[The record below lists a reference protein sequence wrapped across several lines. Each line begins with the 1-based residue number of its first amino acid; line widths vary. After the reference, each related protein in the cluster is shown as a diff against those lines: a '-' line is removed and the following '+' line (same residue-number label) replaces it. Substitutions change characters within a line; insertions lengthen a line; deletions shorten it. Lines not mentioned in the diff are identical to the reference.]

1 MLNQVYATKQSMTQ
15 AFEQG
20 KRIPLTVLT
29 VETHTVSGKRTVDK
43 NGYQS
48 LVLSIGQKTKKGKTL
63 PKSLKEVKTSE
74 ELDLSTTLN
83 LAEILTP
90 GTIIN
95 VTASSK
101 GKGFAGVM
109 KRHGFGGGPRTHG
122 QSDRERA
129 PGSIGRGTIPGRV
142 IKGTRMAGRMGG
154 ENVCIRN
161 LRIFSFDQET
171 NTLKITGAIPG
182 GRGSFAKISIIKHVA
197 NQ

>member
-1 MLNQVYATKQSMTQ
+1 MSQ
-15 AFEQG
+15 AFSEG
-20 KRIPLTVLT
+20 KRIPLTALSVDS
-29 VETHTVSGKRTVDK
+29 HTVTGNRTEDK

-48 LVLSIGQKTKKGKTL
+48 LVLSLGTKTKKGKST
-63 PKSLKEVKTSE
+63 PKSIKEVRTKQEIENQTII
-74 ELDLSTTLN
+74 N

-90 GTIIN
+90 GTIVN
-95 VTASSK
+95 VTSSSK

-154 ENVCIRN
+154 KNVCIRN
-161 LRIFSFDQET
+161 LRIFSFDQQT
-171 NTLKITGAIPG
+171 NILKITGAIPG
-182 GRGSFAKISIIKHVA
+182 GRGALAKISIIKHIPD
-197 NQ
+197 QK

>member
-1 MLNQVYATKQSMTQ
+1 MLNQVYANKLSMSQ
-15 AFEQG
+15 AFSEG
-20 KRIPLTVLT
+20 KRIPLTVLA
-29 VETHTVSGKRTVDK
+29 VDSHTVTGNRTAEK

-48 LVLSIGQKTKKGKTL
+48 LVLSLGSKTKKGKTS
-63 PKSLKEVKTSE
+63 PKSVKEVRTAE
-74 ELDLSTTLN
+74 EIENQTVIN

-90 GTIIN
+90 GTLIN
-95 VTASSK
+95 VTAISK

-109 KRHGFGGGPRTHG
+109 KRHNFAGGPRTHG

-161 LRIFSFDQET
+161 LRVFSFDPET
-171 NTLKITGAIPG
+171 NTLKVTGAIPG
-182 GRGSFAKISIIKHVA
+182 GRGALAKISIIKHVA